1 MTRKRKLLL
10 ATAVAAVVVIGVL
23 FFPTRRVHAIS
34 GNADILRADKEKQGT
49 CQLSVELTEL
59 FSLVMHY
66 RSSFTFTLEGRE
78 YTDFGTN
85 HYDSAGDL
93 RAIDQMFYDEELNA
107 INLCQLVYEEGD
119 SYYAL
124 LLDDRIYFLANG
136 SQMDYS
142 QIPVMMGSD

>member
-10 ATAVAAVVVIGVL
+10 ATAVATAVVVGIL
-23 FFPTRRVHAIS
+23 FFPIRRVHAIS
-34 GNADILRADKEKQGT
+34 GNAGILSADKEKQGT
-49 CQLSVELTEL
+49 CQLSIELTGHS
-59 FSLVMHY
+59 SLVKHY
-66 RSSFTFTLEGRE
+66 RSSFTFTLDGRE

-85 HYDSAGDL
+85 HYDRAEDL

-107 INLCQLVYEEGD
+107 INLCHLVYQEGE

-142 QIPVMMGSD
+142 QIPVMMG

>member
-10 ATAVAAVVVIGVL
+10 ATAVAAAVVVGIL
-23 FFPTRRVHAIS
+23 FFPIRRVHAIS
-34 GNADILRADKEKQGT
+34 GNADILSADKEKQGT
-49 CQLSVELTEL
+49 CQLSIELTEL
-59 FSLVMHY
+59 SSLAMHY
-66 RSSFTFTLEGRE
+66 RSSFTFTLDGRE
-78 YTDFGTN
+78 YTDFGIN
-85 HYDSAGDL
+85 HYDRAEDL

-107 INLCQLVYEEGD
+107 INLCQLVYQEGE

-142 QIPVMMGSD
+142 QIPVMMG

>member
-10 ATAVAAVVVIGVL
+10 ATAVAAAAVVGILL
-23 FFPTRRVHAIS
+23 FPIRCVHTVS
-34 GNADILRADKEKQGT
+34 GNADILSADKEKQGT
-49 CQLSVELTEL
+49 CQLSIELAEL
-59 FSLVMHY
+59 SSLVMHY
-66 RSSFTFTLEGRE
+66 RSSFTFTLDGRE

-85 HYDSAGDL
+85 HYDRAEDL

-107 INLCQLVYEEGD
+107 INLCQLVYQEGE

-124 LLDDRIYFLANG
+124 LLNDQIYYLANG

-142 QIPVMMGSD
+142 QIPVMMG

>member
-10 ATAVAAVVVIGVL
+10 ATAVAAVVVVGVL
-23 FFPTRRVHAIS
+23 FFPIRRVHAIS
-34 GNADILRADKEKQGT
+34 GNADILSADKEKQGT
-49 CQLSVELTEL
+49 CQLSIELTEL
-59 FSLVMHY
+59 SSLVMHY
-66 RSSFTFTLEGRE
+66 RSSFTFTLDGRE
-78 YTDFGTN
+78 YADFGTN
-85 HYDSAGDL
+85 HYGSAGDL

-107 INLCQLVYEEGD
+107 INLCQLVYEEGE

-142 QIPVMMGSD
+142 QIPVMMGAD